1 MNARIDV
8 LGLPAREAAA
18 LRADTA
24 TVGALAALARR
35 GSSVRLAFT
44 DDNGPK
50 GGPDIRC
57 TITVGLPHRGRVH
70 AEERATTP
78 RLALRGALAHLERQL
93 AREAAM
99 IRASRRRPKKYYA
112 ARAVAG

>member
-8 LGLPAREAAA
+8 LGLSPREAAA

-24 TVGALAALARR
+24 TVGALAALARQ
-35 GSSVRLAFT
+35 GSSVRVAFT

-50 GGPDIRC
+50 GGLDIRC
-57 TITVGLPHRGRVH
+57 TVTVGIPRRGRLY
-70 AEERATTP
+70 AEARATTP
-78 RLALRGALAHLERQL
+78 RLALRGALAHLERRL
-93 AREAAM
+93 ARAAA
-99 IRASRRRPKKYYA
+99 IVRASRRRPKKYYA